1 MSTLLLIDGSNYLYR
16 AYHGLP
22 DLRTSQGEPT
32 GAIKGFANMLQMI
45 KNMVKPDLAACVFDA
60 HGPTFRNTI
69 YTEYKANRPPMPE
82 DLASQVEP
90 IFEMVK
96 AQGWPFLQVPGIEAD
111 DVIGTLARQA
121 KAQGMKVFIATGD
134 KDMSQL
140 VTEDIVVVNTMT
152 RQVLDP
158 EGVKEKFGVGPERI
172 VDYLS

>member
-82 DLASQVEP
+82 ELASQVEP

-121 KAQGMKVFIATGD
+121 KAQGLEAGD
-134 KDMSQL
+134 GAAEGWGGGGGGSE
-140 VTEDIVVVNTMT
+140 TVVV
-152 RQVLDP
+152 
-158 EGVKEKFGVGPERI
+158 FGGGD
-172 VDYLS
+172 DYSMCGDRCARRGKGSGGQL